1 MAFVIQYRNLCKRVK
16 QQLAEFDDLEKGQ
29 KTTSPRLS
37 GDTTRGGEDSEKDG
51 PVDDETKASE
61 REEFPYAVMDG
72 ISVQT
77 AKNGE
82 KFYQVDWE
90 SPSDPQNP
98 RTWSTGSRMT
108 TTLVLVA
115 IAFVVTAASSID
127 SAIAPQAAENFG
139 VSEVTESLAGTG
151 IFLIG
156 FGFGALA
163 AGPLSEMLGRYPV
176 YMGTLVIFGCWT
188 VGAALAPNIG
198 AQIVFRGLAGFCGA
212 APLTVSGGTMSDIW
226 STREKTWAFPIFAIV
241 GFGGPVLGKF
251 HYACCGTCQ
260 SNICRSCDSLIHWR
274 NGRAELAL
282 GRMDHPHH

>member
-16 QQLAEFDDLEKGQ
+16 QQLDDFKDQEKGEN
-29 KTTSPRLS
+29 TPSPRLS
-37 GDTTRGGEDSEKDG
+37 GDTTRGAEESEKDS
-51 PVDDETKASE
+51 PVEDDAK
-61 REEFPYAVMDG
+61 RQFPYAALDG

-82 KFYQVDWE
+82 KYYQVDWE

-98 RTWSTGSRMT
+98 HTWSTGHRLT

-115 IAFVVTAASSID
+115 IAFVVTASSAID
-127 SAIAPQAAENFG
+127 SSIAPQAAKDFG
-139 VSEVTESLAGTG
+139 VSDVTESLAGTG

-176 YMGTLVIFGCWT
+176 YLGTLIIFGCWII
-188 VGAALAPNIG
+188 GAALSPNIG
-198 AQIVFRGLAGFCGA
+198 AQIVFRCLAGFCGA

-226 STREKTWAFPIFAIV
+226 TTKEKTWAFPIFAIS
-241 GFGGPVLGKF
+241 GFGGPTLGK
-251 HYACCGTCQ
+251 YYLDTCSQ
-260 SNICRSCDSLIHWR
+260 KLIR
-274 NGRAELAL
+274 T
-282 GRMDHPHH
+282 